1 MPGSEAILDSG
12 ILKGGCSSEL
22 EQRFPNNADITISD
36 INEQLLEKAKQHI
49 YSIDL
54 TSVLER
60 LVKADGWRHRE
71 AVKAIKQYRN
81 YLFLRKKYPTEK
93 LPPSYEVDE
102 VWHAHILHT
111 NEYRKF
117 CNAVFPELK
126 GSYLNHYPQLP
137 GTSSTT
143 DAEMDRYYEKTQQLY
158 KQEFGDYLRQVKRN
172 WFMAILE
179 RFVK

>member
-12 ILKGGCSSEL
+12 ILEDGCSERLFPSNIRTAGFDAK
-22 EQRFPNNADITISD
+22 EQ
-36 INEQLLEKAKQHI
+36 LEKARQHI

-54 TSVLER
+54 APVLER
-60 LVKADGWRHRE
+60 LVKVDGWRRRE
-71 AVKAIKQYRN
+71 AVKAIEQYRN
-81 YLFLRKKYPTEK
+81 YLFLRTKYPTEK

-117 CNAVFPELK
+117 CNAAFPELE
-126 GSYLNHYPQLP
+126 GGYLDHYPQLP
-137 GTSSTT
+137 DASSTT
-143 DAEMDRYYEKTQQLY
+143 DADMDKHYEKTQNLY

-172 WFMAILE
+172 WFTAILE
-179 RFVK
+179 RFFSRYC